1 MKRVVGVGSGSSGG
15 GGYETVAGS
24 EAVLQVLIFGEFGF
38 GTGKIHLKLAELV
51 LEERDDSNAAV
62 DGIAEAH
69 VSLVGKR
76 VDGVLTLVGVQLVKQ
91 FGDVACPEHFVNVC
105 KLLRLVRWEVGCK
118 YTLWLALA
126 SQEFARRAWRI
137 RRRR

>member
-76 VDGVLTLVGVQLVKQ
+76 VNGVLTLVGVQLV
-91 FGDVACPEHFVNVC
+91 
-105 KLLRLVRWEVGCK
+105 
-118 YTLWLALA
+118 
-126 SQEFARRAWRI
+126 
-137 RRRR
+137 